1 MGGTRQQ
8 AALMGGTG
16 RLLHRLCAHAVAA
29 RRLGRDPGSVPTLM
43 RTDAENSGPWSCS
56 TCVAQVVRSAGGRRR
71 QARAAI
77 GWPGEVLRRVRLVFP
92 PVQQPA
98 IDATTQ
104 IAWPRCHDILGY
116 GIKAPNQAP
125 LPARL
130 DVPRLIDVFHRHAA

>member
-1 MGGTRQQ
+1 VTLAPCWRSCERTSRILAVVMPALRQ
-8 AALMGGTG
+8 
-16 RLLHRLCAHAVAA
+16 VE
-29 RRLGRDPGSVPTLM
+29 V
-43 RTDAENSGPWSCS
+43 S
-56 TCVAQVVRSAGGRRR
+56 TGGRRR

-77 GWPGEVLRRVRLVFP
+77 GWPGEVLRRVRLVFA

-104 IAWPRCHDILGY
+104 ITWPRGHYILGY

-125 LPARL
+125 LSSRL